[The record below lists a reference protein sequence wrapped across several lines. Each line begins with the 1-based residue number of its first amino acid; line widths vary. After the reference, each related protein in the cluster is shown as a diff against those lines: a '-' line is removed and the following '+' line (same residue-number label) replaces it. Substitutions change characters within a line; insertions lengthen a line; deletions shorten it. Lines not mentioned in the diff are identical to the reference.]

1 MDAVRSDQIKRRFP
15 RWALDAADTLT
26 RGAALATS
34 RHRPYPDFLIVGAK
48 RGGTTSLF
56 NYLTQHPGIFG
67 LFPQVRGKKSTDYYF
82 AHQTRSDRWYR
93 SHFHTEQFRAVHA
106 RRLGYRPLSFEAS
119 PYYIWDPRIA
129 PRVAEN
135 APHTRAILLV
145 RDPVKRAWSHYQER
159 VQNGV
164 EPMSFGDA
172 LAAEDIRL
180 EGELERMMNDPSY
193 HSTAW
198 DWYSYRSRGEYVAQ
212 IERWEQHFPAEQLLV
227 LLSEE
232 LYSDTETTLQRIH
245 AFLGVPEH
253 VLPTTRTY
261 NATWRTREDA
271 PEELSRQLATHFT
284 SHNEALAQR
293 LGRELPWRSS
303 SAG

>member
-15 RWALDAADTLT
+15 RWALDGADALT
-26 RGAALATS
+26 RGVALATAGD
-34 RHRPYPDFLIVGAK
+34 RPYPDFLVVGAK

-82 AHQTRSDRWYR
+82 ANRAHSDRWYR
-93 SHFHTEQFRAVHA
+93 SHFHTERFRAVHA
-106 RRLGYRPLSFEAS
+106 RRSGHRPLSFEAS

-129 PRVAEN
+129 PRIAKN
-135 APHTRAILLV
+135 APSTKAILLV

-172 LAAEDIRL
+172 LAAEDTRL
-180 EGELERMMNDPSY
+180 DGERERMMKDPSY

-198 DWYSYRSRGEYVAQ
+198 DWYAYRSRGEYLPQ
-212 IERWEQHFPAEQLLV
+212 IEQWQKHFPADQLLV
-227 LLSEE
+227 QLSEE
-232 LYSDTETTLQRIH
+232 LYSDTQATLDRIY
-245 AFLGVPEH
+245 AFLEVPQH
-253 VLPTTRTY
+253 VLPATRTY
-261 NATWRTREDA
+261 NATWRTRDDA
-271 PEELSRQLATHFT
+271 PQEEASQLAGHFAP
-284 SHNEALAQR
+284 HNKALAQH
-293 LGRELPWRSS
+293 LGRELPWRSPEP
-303 SAG
+303 G